1 MNLTHLLF
9 LEVWHSFSSDR
20 TMTLNKLEDIY
31 CLNGNIK
38 DFLQSV
44 YDLLDENPKFIKFLG

>member
-1 MNLTHLLF
+1 
-9 LEVWHSFSSDR
+9 
-20 TMTLNKLEDIY
+20 MTLNKLEDIY